1 MKKII
6 SVLLLLCMAAACAA
20 SVTVY
25 AGNAAKSATALTFDP
40 SVSTYLTQPNSTT
53 ASVIE
58 DDTEAGYSI
67 KLDLK
72 SPYTD
77 PYIYFNYR
85 GYIRSLDLLSSAP
98 QAETIKYVIFKVKQ
112 QFCSNNVFE
121 IFYCTNKGA
130 MSPTGGYSVVSSFM
144 DGDEEWQYVVV
155 NMSSA
160 KGWAG
165 DIYGFRIDWMLN
177 GTGDGESL
185 LINQIIFAKND
196 AELNQYIKI
205 EEGTGEDLHALTKGR
220 QKQAE
225 YLMANAVDP
234 APEVSNDPVAAE
246 FEDESLVMW
255 FDHSYYKT
263 PGETVTSNGQNT
275 YQMRLAKNE
284 IETAQMVLASK
295 TARESLTVE
304 VTDFVNGD
312 AKLSPRLY
320 YGYYFDDVEGQSI
333 VDPIPP
339 LDGPI
344 SLEANKSQMFLIKV
358 KTEKDTPAGQYKATL
373 TVKDKDGKEIKKAY
387 VYAYVWD
394 FALPDASNV
403 KTLADLG
410 WWALY
415 AMDNVNGTLY
425 GDDPGCKCG
434 EDTPYHDHSGITYK
448 NYYDL
453 LLENKINA
461 YGMPYVNEAAYGNGD
476 EFEVNVIKYYL
487 DDPRVQAFNP
497 IGYSKAPTTENI
509 TRAKNFLSQKEEWR
523 EKAYFYTVDEP
534 MGKDS
539 LNRVRNDANL
549 IKSIWGDDYKLI
561 TPMHLNGLYDK
572 EYKVDAFEYVKG
584 YTNVWCP
591 HTFFFNTYAD
601 KKANPALTYRCSAK
615 VEQNIGTFPERMAE
629 AQANGEEV
637 WWYVTRYPHYP
648 EITLS
653 ISDKAV
659 DHRILFWQ
667 QKLYNV
673 DGFLYYAVNDWSLT
687 EDRVSGGSW
696 CWDKKKEVSTDAYT
710 PYTVYGNGVLV
721 YHGGK
726 IGKIHEAVE
735 SIRLEQIRDGIE
747 DYDYF
752 VLLDEKYGEGTSEL
766 LIKQVTTSL
775 GTFKSDEELFT
786 AVRLATGNLIAGE
799 KIDVPEFPDGIPGDV
814 NCDEEVDNKDV
825 VTLFRFVSGIEVSN
839 IDITAA
845 DCNGDGETD
854 NKDVV
859 VLFRFVSGADVN
871 IVYGSGVKPVEEEPS
886 KNTVEIN
893 FDKITVYAPE
903 NYNVKTFQGFLSA
916 LRNDVPEGQCF
927 FNFRSQKHEAPMTEA
942 DAEAFLDTAVG
953 PGQYQLYGY
962 KKYQVDGVDVV
973 KIDYSWNS
981 GLILQSYVRVYF
993 DDEDDVIMFG
1003 VLSEIAE
1010 GVEEFDSTIDTLK
1023 IIK

>member
-1 MKKII
+1 MKKLI
-6 SVLLLLCMAAACAA
+6 SVLLLVCMITACAA
-20 SVTVY
+20 SVTVS
-25 AGNAAKSATALTFDP
+25 AGSAVKSATVLTFDP
-40 SVSTYLTQPNSTT
+40 SVSSYLSQLNSMIAT
-53 ASVIE
+53 VQE

-67 KLDLK
+67 KFELK

-77 PYIYFNYR
+77 PYVYFNYR

-98 QAETIKYVIFKVKQ
+98 QAEDVKYILLKVKQ
-112 QFCSNNVFE
+112 EFCSNNVFE
-121 IFYCTNKGA
+121 LFYCTSKGSMTPA
-130 MSPTGGYSVVSSFM
+130 AGYSVVSSFE
-144 DGDEEWQYVVV
+144 DGDEEWQYIVI
-155 NMSSA
+155 NMSGA
-160 KGWAG
+160 KGWKG
-165 DIYGFRIDWMLN
+165 DIHGFRIDWMLN
-177 GTGDGESL
+177 GSGSGESM
-185 LINQIIFAKND
+185 LINELILAKDD
-196 AELNQYIKI
+196 AEVAKYVKKD
-205 EEGTGEDLHALTKGR
+205 EASGDDLHALSVKQQR
-220 QKQAE
+220 QAE
-225 YLMANAVDP
+225 FLLENAVET
-234 APEVSNDPVAAE
+234 APEVSNDPVTAAN
-246 FEDESLVMW
+246 EDPSLVMW

-263 PGETVTSNGQNT
+263 PGETVTSNGKNT

-295 TARESLTVE
+295 TAREGLTVE

-410 WWALY
+410 WWGIY

-476 EFEVNVIKYYL
+476 DFEVNVIKSYL

-534 MGKDS
+534 MTKDA

-549 IKSIWGDDYKLI
+549 IRSIWGDDYKLI

-601 KKANPALTYRCSAK
+601 KKADPTLTYRCSKK
-615 VEQNIGTFPERMAE
+615 VEENIGTFPERMAE
-629 AQANGEEV
+629 AQERGEEV

-653 ISDKAV
+653 ISDPAV

-752 VLLDEKYGEGTSEL
+752 VLLDEKYGEGTSDL

-775 GTFKSDEELFT
+775 GRFKSDVDLFT
-786 AVRLATGNLIAGE
+786 QVRIAAGNLIVGE
-799 KIDVPEFPDGIPGDV
+799 KLELPEPIAGDV
-814 NCDEEVDNKDV
+814 NGDGETNNKDV
-825 VTLFRFVSGIEVSN
+825 TVLFRYLSN
-839 IDITAA
+839 IKVETIDLIAA

-859 VLFRFVSGADVN
+859 TLFKFLSGAN
-871 IVYGSGVKPVEEEPS
+871 
-886 KNTVEIN
+886 VEIFYGKKTSGQDDTN
-893 FDKITVYAPE
+893 ELKNEVAFDKIKVYLPD
-903 NYNVKTFQGFLSA
+903 NYTVKTDKTSGLLSA
-916 LRNDVPEGQCF
+916 YRDGSAEGECF
-927 FNFRSQKHEAPMTEA
+927 FNFSSQKHEEPMTEQG
-942 DAEAFLDTAVG
+942 AEAFLTSLLGAG
-953 PGQYQLYGY
+953 NYEMNGY
-962 KKYQVDGVDVV
+962 KKYKVGGADVV

-981 GLILQSYVRVYF
+981 GLIIQSYVRVYF
-993 DDEDDVIMFG
+993 DNQDDIIMFG
-1003 VLSEIAE
+1003 SLYTIPE
-1010 GVEEFDSTIDTLK
+1010 GADEFDEIIDTLK
-1023 IIK
+1023 LK